1 MALASPPDLT
11 DTTHLVQPLSRTYPS
26 GMLIA
31 PHHHEWGQLLYAQ
44 SGLMWVDT
52 PGAALLVPP
61 QRAVWLPPRVTHGIR
76 VVSPLEM
83 RNLYLRA
90 ELAMSVGLELEV
102 LEVSKLLRELII
114 RRVALGNRPDPALRD
129 ALDNLLVL
137 ELREQRSAVLK
148 VPMPAGG
155 DRRLRNL
162 CETVLDVP
170 GLAMSFEQHA
180 ESVGASTRTL
190 ARLFHA
196 ELGLTFTEWRRQVQ
210 LAHAVAALLEGDS
223 VGAIAAR
230 LGYTLSSFSEMFRRS
245 LGIAPSAYKNAMT
258 SKGFVR

>member
-1 MALASPPDLT
+1 
-11 DTTHLVQPLSRTYPS
+11 
-26 GMLIA
+26 
-31 PHHHEWGQLLYAQ
+31 
-44 SGLMWVDT
+44 
-52 PGAALLVPP
+52 
-61 QRAVWLPPRVTHGIR
+61 
-76 VVSPLEM
+76 
-83 RNLYLRA
+83 
-90 ELAMSVGLELEV
+90 
-102 LEVSKLLRELII
+102 
-114 RRVALGNRPDPALRD
+114 
-129 ALDNLLVL
+129 
-137 ELREQRSAVLK
+137 
-148 VPMPAGG
+148 
-155 DRRLRNL
+155 L

-245 LGIAPSAYKNAMT
+245 LGIAPSAYKHAMA
-258 SKGFVR
+258 SRGFVR

>member
-1 MALASPPDLT
+1 M
-11 DTTHLVQPLSRTYPS
+11 
-26 GMLIA
+26 
-31 PHHHEWGQLLYAQ
+31 
-44 SGLMWVDT
+44 
-52 PGAALLVPP
+52 
-61 QRAVWLPPRVTHGIR
+61 
-76 VVSPLEM
+76 VSPLEM
-83 RNLYLRA
+83 RNLYLRV
-90 ELAMSVGLELEV
+90 ELAMSVGLELQV

-137 ELREQRSAVLK
+137 ELRQLRSAVLK

-162 CETVLDVP
+162 CETVLEVP

-180 ESVGASTRTL
+180 ESAGASTRTL

-223 VGAIAAR
+223 VGTIATR

-245 LGIAPSAYKNAMT
+245 LGVAPSAYKNAMASRVLSDRRNSLAGSLSART
-258 SKGFVR
+258 LSSMHISSRSIAA